1 MKVVLPPFELHEPAS
16 VPEACRLLRQYGE
29 EAAVYAGGTEL
40 LLVMKEGLARY
51 AHLVN
56 IKTIPGLDGIAVVDG
71 VLHLGAVVT
80 HRRLER
86 DPQVRASV
94 PALADVAGQVGN
106 VRVRNV
112 GTLGG
117 NLCFAD
123 PHSDPGALLVA
134 LGARLVLVGT
144 TGERVVPVERFFTG
158 ILQTVRR
165 PDEILTRVEVDTRAA
180 GTGAAY
186 CKIAFHERPTAG
198 VAVWLQR
205 RDGVIADARIVV
217 GSVGPVP
224 ERVEAA
230 EAQLRA
236 ERPEEPVLH
245 AAADQAATRVEV
257 LEDLYGGTEYKRH
270 LVRVLTVRALRRAL
284 AAAEPVRAA

>member
-1 MKVVLPPFELHEPAS
+1 MRAVLPPFEIHEPAS
-16 VPEACRLLRQYGE
+16 VPEACHLLRHYGE

-56 IKTIPGLDGIAVVDG
+56 IKTIPGLDGISVLNG
-71 VLHLGAVVT
+71 ILHLGAAVT

-86 DPQVRASV
+86 DPQVRESV

-106 VRVRNV
+106 VRVRSV

-134 LGARLVLVGT
+134 LGARLVLAGT
-144 TGERVVPVERFFTG
+144 TGERVVPAERFFTG

-165 PDEILTRVEVDTRAA
+165 PDEILTRVEVDSLAA

-186 CKIAFHERPTAG
+186 CKFAFHERPTAG
-198 VAVWLQR
+198 VAVWLQQ

-236 ERPEEPVLH
+236 ERPEEPILH
-245 AAADQAATRVEV
+245 AAGDQAAGRVEV
-257 LEDLYGGTEYKRH
+257 LEDLYSGTEYKRH
-270 LVRVLTVRALRRAL
+270 LVRVLTVRALRRAW
-284 AAAEPVRAA
+284 AAAEPSRAV